1 MEHFE
6 RAQIEPSSVPRG
18 WHEIGEK
25 RMSGEKVV
33 DSLKIVGKHK
43 GVRYSNDDVVNSV
56 VQIRTERGLEFCS
69 KCRCNVFTQLA
80 DGRYICNGCGTAYEE
95 QKKEF

>member
-1 MEHFE
+1 M
-6 RAQIEPSSVPRG
+6 
-18 WHEIGEK
+18 
-25 RMSGEKVV
+25 MSGDKVV
-33 DSLKIVGKHK
+33 DSLKMVGKHK
-43 GVRYSNDDVVNSV
+43 GVRYSDGNVVNRV

-69 KCRCNVFTQLA
+69 KCRCNVFTQLT